1 MMKIL
6 RFIPIAVL
14 VTLLLLAMG
23 LSTVY
28 SPARAQTAPPKPP
41 VAILKLV
48 GIPANPADKNA
59 ITAKIKIITDT
70 VKGETES
77 TVAMGTTGTT
87 NQPINVPVHLA
98 VQAADSKNVGKPTWT
113 LTKPVGSKAEI
124 NPPDALNTEFT
135 PDLIGAYKID
145 VVLKNEAGL
154 SSNLASVTINA
165 GTYIG
170 MKAGNCQQCHS
181 TKAAEWAKTGHA
193 KILTDEIDNLR
204 TPNVSTH

>member
-70 VKGETES
+70 AKGETES

-98 VQAADSKNVGKPTWT
+98 VQAADSKNIGKATWT
-113 LTKPVGSKAEI
+113 LPSLLARR
-124 NPPDALNTEFT
+124 PRST
-135 PDLIGAYKID
+135 PR
-145 VVLKNEAGL
+145 
-154 SSNLASVTINA
+154 
-165 GTYIG
+165 
-170 MKAGNCQQCHS
+170 M
-181 TKAAEWAKTGHA
+181 
-193 KILTDEIDNLR
+193 
-204 TPNVSTH
+204 P